1 MTIRDETATDVSAIA
16 RVEWAAFEHDPHRP
30 LGTAPTEHLIVD
42 ALRTAAA
49 LTVSLVAEDDGETV
63 GHIACSPVRI
73 DGRVGRWY
81 GVGPVA
87 VRPDRQRHG
96 IGSALVVAAIERL
109 RGLGAGGAVL
119 LGDPAFYQRFGFRA
133 DARLRLDRVPAEYFL
148 CLPFEGAVPK
158 GTITYHEAF
167 SAP

>member
-42 ALRTAAA
+42 ALRTADA
-49 LTVSLVAEDDGETV
+49 LTVSLVAEDDGEIV

-73 DGRVGRWY
+73 DGRLGRWY
-81 GVGPVA
+81 GVGPVG
-87 VRPDRQRHG
+87 VRPDRQRRG
-96 IGSALVVAAIERL
+96 IGGALVAA
-109 RGLGAGGAVL
+109 AGAVL

-148 CLPFEGAVPK
+148 CLPFEGAVPT

-167 SAP
+167 SPS